1 LLGSD
6 HEWASFYVMG
16 LWADDLG
23 GEGLLYFTFILLSG
37 EEEREGDLYIGMD
50 KKEGRMYQYYGD
62 VNPYV
67 NF

>member
-1 LLGSD
+1 
-6 HEWASFYVMG
+6 MG